1 MPQAA
6 SPEVV
11 VNNGDP
17 DIVPDHL
24 DFLCKFLHLLVL
36 ALERIHLHYI
46 CFTGPYLKE
55 DLLFALFHLHG
66 FVPAHLKNRDP
77 LAEGDN
83 AILELIS
90 PSRLLKEALEEIL
103 CLAFQHG
110 LYLVYHI
117 DQRTIEYYYYEL
129 VTFKRNAWSV
139 LPGSVPS

>member
-1 MPQAA
+1 MPQTAT
-6 SPEVV
+6 PKIVV
-11 VNNGDP
+11 YHGIP
-17 DIVPDHL
+17 DIVTDHL
-24 DFLCKFLHLLVL
+24 YLLCELLRLLVL
-36 ALERIHLHYI
+36 ALESVHLHGT
-46 CFTGPYLKE
+46 CLAAPDLE
-55 DLLFALFHLHG
+55 HNLLFALFHLNG

-117 DQRTIEYYYYEL
+117 DQRTIKNYCFEL